1 MLCSD
6 YSSLHCAISTLY
18 QVMSLYQE
26 NGEIVIPGL
35 NLWFQTLDNSQ

>member
-1 MLCSD
+1 MLCND

-35 NLWFQTLDNSQ
+35 LVRLYQIMI